1 MISKFKLV
9 VEIQLFQ
16 NSNDFPVYSPVR
28 FNNDKG
34 LWEHGFHWNLVD
46 ANDLR
51 FLRLKNKER
60 VYK

>member
-28 FNNDKG
+28 FNKYKG
-34 LWEHGFHWNLVD
+34 LWEHGFHWDLVD
-46 ANDLR
+46 ADDLR
-51 FLRLKNKER
+51 SLRLRNNER